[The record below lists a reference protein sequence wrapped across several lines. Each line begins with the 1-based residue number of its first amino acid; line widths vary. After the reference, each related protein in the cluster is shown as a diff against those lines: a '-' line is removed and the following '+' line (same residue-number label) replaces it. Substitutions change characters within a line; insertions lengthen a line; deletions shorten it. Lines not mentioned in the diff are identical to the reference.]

1 MNLRAKYQ
9 AYLLSKADFDNEFIS
24 FNRKITSNKTKEVQ
38 NKINSLITKYYNFF
52 VGRTYFIC
60 NDGS

>member
-1 MNLRAKYQ
+1 MEKLPQIKQ
-9 AYLLSKADFDNEFIS
+9 KKLK
-24 FNRKITSNKTKEVQ
+24 K
-38 NKINSLITKYYNFF
+38 KINSLITKYYNFF